1 MKSFSK
7 LVESQ
12 ETEKNYQIDA
22 EITLNIKAKNQGE
35 ASYLADSHLAS
46 VKSQITY
53 TIKKVEEISAMQESI
68 EVDIESLPKDL
79 APEDKII
86 SAWQNTFRDRQPTE
100 TEKMEFYHQLRKIGF
115 DGIVI
120 MNTLKTKI

>member
-1 MKSFSK
+1 MKSFTK

-35 ASYLADSHLAS
+35 ASYLADSQLVS
-46 VKSQITY
+46 VKSQSTY
-53 TIKKVEEISAMQESI
+53 TINKVEEISVMQESI
-68 EVDIESLPKDL
+68 DIDLDSIPQDLP
-79 APEDKII
+79 PEDKILT
-86 SAWQNTFRDRQPTE
+86 AWSNTFGNRIPTE
-100 TEKMEFYHQLRKIGF
+100 TEKMEFYHQLRKNGF